1 MQKGKKDINMETDM
15 CLSPVSEAR
24 AAAVSDT
31 AYGWFSLSCW
41 TSAQVRPYEYE
52 TEDGHKVLAH
62 GVCGSP
68 TLPNIAW
75 HDKQCVGR
83 VKTKTAKKSK
93 VTHPYDLTMRIGG
106 LSL

>member
-1 MQKGKKDINMETDM
+1 METDM

-24 AAAVSDT
+24 AAAVSDH
-31 AYGWFSLSCW
+31 AFGWFSLSCW
-41 TSAQVRPYEYE
+41 TAAQVRPYEYE
-52 TEDGHKVLAH
+52 TEDGNKVLAH

-75 HDKQCVGR
+75 HDKQCVGV

-93 VTHPYDLTMRIGG
+93 VAHPYDLTMSIGG